1 MTKFEALLATARDTD
16 AYWQNRVRLQ
26 AATQLQDLLTASGL
40 NQEQLAQ
47 KVGVK
52 PPQVSR
58 VLNALGNPTLD
69 TLVKMA
75 GALGYVPHLTFVPIQ
90 NPTLNPSSIA
100 LAPKRPAS
108 ALRRKPLKDAQIKEM
123 IKA

>member
-1 MTKFEALLATARDTD
+1 MTKFEALLVTARDTD
-16 AYWQNRVRLQ
+16 AYWQNRLRLQ
-26 AATQLQDLLTASGL
+26 AATQLQDLLAASGL

-90 NPTLNPSSIA
+90 NPGPNPSSIA
-100 LAPKRPAS
+100 QAPKRPAS

>member
-1 MTKFEALLATARDTD
+1 MTKFEALLASARDTD
-16 AYWQNRVRLQ
+16 AYWQSRVRLQ
-26 AATQLQDLLTASGL
+26 AATQLQDLLAASGL
-40 NQEQLAQ
+40 NQEQLAH

-58 VLNALGNPTLD
+58 ILNALGNPTLD

-75 GALGYVPHLTFVPIQ
+75 GALGYVPQLTFVPVQ
-90 NPTLNPSSIA
+90 HQAPYPTA
-100 LAPKRPAS
+100 MTKAPELPVPT
-108 ALRRKPLKDAQIKEM
+108 LRRKPREYAQTKEM